1 MTSPNFP
8 GPPLPARTYTA
19 STVFTLQ
26 NETQEGQATAANA
39 ELQVIAEAARTAF
52 FTVIYEQIQQ
62 IPIIGG
68 LIGDVI
74 EILTGVEDGDL
85 DDLGSWVNGLG
96 NFVNGFIAAALHALA
111 DLLEFV
117 PLVGG
122 TLAEIID
129 NLADG
134 MNSSHSTAVTA
145 QSTANTANTT
155 ANTANTNASTAL
167 STANT
172 ANTTASAASTAA
184 SNAASVAA
192 AAQETADVAYAWGSY
207 RKDEF
212 AVTSSGLQSGNNE
225 TVLGV
230 VFPVPPDSIIKLTR
244 LIYSMKSNTGTVT
257 VQLIRRQLNGTET
270 VVHTT
275 NIASAAITHP
285 DNTIDYEIEDL
296 DHYFCNITAISGVV
310 TALHCCIEYV
320 ILPAP

>member
-1 MTSPNFP
+1 MTSPDFP
-8 GPPLPARTYTA
+8 GAPLPARTYTA
-19 STVFTLQ
+19 STVFALQ

-39 ELQVIAEAARTAF
+39 ELQVIAEEARQAF
-52 FTVIYEQIQQ
+52 FTVIYSEVQQ

-68 LIGDVI
+68 LIGDII
-74 EILTGVEDGDL
+74 EIITGVEDGDL
-85 DDLGSWVNGLG
+85 NDLGTWVNNLG
-96 NFVNGFIAAALHALA
+96 NLVNAFIAAALHALA

-145 QSTANTANTT
+145 NNTANTANTT

-192 AAQETADVAYAWGSY
+192 AAQETADIAYGWAAY
-207 RKDEF
+207 REKEF

-225 TVLGV
+225 TVLGITMI
-230 VFPVPPDSIIKLTR
+230 VPPDSIIKLTR
-244 LIYSMKSNTGTVT
+244 LVYSMKSNTGTLT
-257 VQLIRRQLNGTET
+257 VQLIRRALNGTET
-270 VVHTT
+270 VVWTT
-275 NIASAAITHP
+275 NIASAAITFP
-285 DNTIDYEIEDL
+285 DNGIDYQIEDL
-296 DHYFCNITAISGVV
+296 DHFFCNITAISGVV
-310 TALHCCIEYV
+310 TALHCCVEYV